1 MKKNATLFLIVC
13 AIFLVSGTAAII
25 RFHAISSEPA
35 AISSTDNP
43 PSEADLNKPP
53 EPETTTSA
61 KDPGSDTQIATA
73 PQEPPTPDTDTN
85 AADDAPASDDESEAP
100 QPEAAPEPETDTPAD
115 EPSEPADEAKPESE
129 EAPSDEQEARYEYT
143 VVPDDATGV
152 RVRKT
157 SDRGSEVIALLSGG
171 DTGIVLE
178 IGDTRSKIMLPDGSV
193 GYVFNEYIQISD
205 LTE

>member
-53 EPETTTSA
+53 EPETTTPA

-73 PQEPPTPDTDTN
+73 PPEPDTDTN
-85 AADDAPASDDESEAP
+85 AAADAPASDDESEAP
-100 QPEAAPEPETDTPAD
+100 QPEAAPESETDTPAD
-115 EPSEPADEAKPESE
+115 DPSEPADEAKPEE
-129 EAPSDEQEARYEYT
+129 DPSDEQEARYEYT